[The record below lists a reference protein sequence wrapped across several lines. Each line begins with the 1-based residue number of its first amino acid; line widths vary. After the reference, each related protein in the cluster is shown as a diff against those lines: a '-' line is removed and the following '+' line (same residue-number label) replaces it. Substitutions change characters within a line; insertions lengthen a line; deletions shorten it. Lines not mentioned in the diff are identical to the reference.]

1 MCAEKKNTLDIFNF
15 YLLFFIFSISNWT
28 GKYFIFKSYYLMN
41 DKDQENKRD
50 WIALMKIFRDELF

>member
-28 GKYFIFKSYYLMN
+28 VKYFIFKSYYLMN